1 MELYRITAEKYAKK
15 LTASGSSNKW
25 NKKGA
30 LVLYAGSSR
39 SLSTLELVVHRNA
52 IAPEKK
58 LNMIIISIPDSDIF
72 IKTITPKDLPKNWR
86 KFQEYPVL
94 QNIGSQWYNNKE
106 SLILKVPSAII
117 PYEYN
122 FIINTKH
129 ESFDENIKLIRTEN
143 YFWDDRLL

>member
-1 MELYRITAEKYAKK
+1 MELYRITTEKYAYQ
-15 LTASGSSNKW
+15 LSSSGSPNRW
-25 NKKGA
+25 NKKGEF
-30 LVLYAGSSR
+30 VLYAGSSR

-58 LNMIIISIPDSDIF
+58 FKMIIISIPDSDTF
-72 IKTITPKDLPKNWR
+72 TKTITTKDLPKNWR
-86 KFQEYPVL
+86 KFQEYPTL
-94 QNIGSQWYNNKE
+94 QNIGSQWYNNRE

-122 FIINTKH
+122 FIINTKY
-129 ESFDENIKLIRTEN
+129 ESFDKYIKLIRTEN